1 MVSSH
6 ARRVHLSNR
15 NTNNADWRKKRYD
28 LENKCWWMIWNT
40 RGTFASNIVLKQ
52 LQNHYSR
59 VIMSAMVSQ
68 ITDLSRVCSIVY
80 SGRLKKTTKLRVTGL
95 CEGIHRWPVN
105 TRKGS
110 VTRKIFPFDDV
121 IICIFNHRFYLSAWF
136 VTGCTMTNRIGMDI
150 SSAKSELC
158 PESTL

>member
-1 MVSSH
+1 M
-6 ARRVHLSNR
+6 HLSNI
-15 NTNNADWRKKRYD
+15 NTNNADWRKKRYGI
-28 LENKCWWMIWNT
+28 ENKCWWMIWNT

-59 VIMSAMVSQ
+59 VIMNAMVSQ
-68 ITDLSRVCSIVY
+68 ITDLSRVCPIVY

-95 CEGIHRWPVN
+95 CGGNSPVTGEYPQRVSN
-105 TRKGS
+105 AEN
-110 VTRKIFPFDDV
+110 IPIDDV
-121 IICIFNHRFYLSAWF
+121 IICIFNHRYYLSAWF
-136 VTGCTMTNRIGMDI
+136 VTGCAMTNRIGMDI